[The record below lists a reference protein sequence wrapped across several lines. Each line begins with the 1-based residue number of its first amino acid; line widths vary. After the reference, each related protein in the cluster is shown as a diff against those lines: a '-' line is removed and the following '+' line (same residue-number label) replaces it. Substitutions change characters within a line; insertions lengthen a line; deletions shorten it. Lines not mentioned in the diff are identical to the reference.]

1 MKFAE
6 NNRIS
11 HRQLY
16 RQIVMV
22 FLAPFLLCLF
32 GKGKINGISG
42 LAGTV
47 AALIVLGFY
56 VIFLIRLGPGYAALS
71 KNAGGIC
78 GRLAAA
84 FFLVYVLLTAAFL
97 LQILREIIPVSVV
110 TGISGEWFL
119 VLTLLVCSFGV
130 HKGMQRRGRIAE
142 VSGGL
147 VLTAV
152 ILMLL
157 LSVGQGKWEYLQ
169 EMLQDS
175 SFTETRFLRSWYGI
189 LCAFSGLSLL
199 PFALENVEKQGSAGK
214 TVILAVGTVGV
225 LLLVL
230 EVVLPAVFGQARLTQ
245 EEYPVLPLL
254 AGADLPGNYLAR
266 FDILWMGFLLYSMF
280 FSIGSL
286 FHYGS
291 QIIGKNFIGSGRF
304 WMPAAVYLLS
314 VMEFQNGGIEDYYGD
329 YVGCFFVPGMLALQI
344 FLSFLFRG
352 KWKKR
357 MGAVAV
363 FLAAGVLFLSGCAGV
378 EPEKRIYPLA
388 LGVDVTNGNFVLT
401 YGTPDM
407 SKATGQGKKG
417 EDEGDKVLS
426 IEGRSFREIEE
437 TYSRTQDKY
446 LDLGHLQI
454 LILGEG
460 ACEKNYW
467 TQVMDYLAQEP
478 FVGENVCIFQTQNAK
493 ELVSWRSA
501 QDATLGEYLPGLME
515 NNPSGNPA
523 QAVTLRDLY
532 YARYDSGELPHLP
545 KIWMEGEGVEVW
557 W

>member
-1 MKFAE
+1 MRFAE

-32 GKGKINGISG
+32 GKGKINGVSG

-47 AALIVLGFY
+47 AALVVLGFY
-56 VIFLIRLGPGYAALS
+56 VIFLIRLGPGYTALN
-71 KNAGGIC
+71 KTAGGVL

-84 FFLVYVLLTAAFL
+84 FFLAYVLLTAAFL
-97 LQILREIIPVSVV
+97 QQILREIIPVSVV
-110 TGISGEWFL
+110 TGISGEWFS
-119 VLTLLVCSFGV
+119 VLTLLVCSVGV

-169 EMLQDS
+169 EMFQGS
-175 SFTETRFLRSWYGI
+175 SLTVAGFLRNGYGI
-189 LCAFSGLSLL
+189 LCVFSGLSLL

-214 TVILAVGTVGV
+214 TVIFAVGTVGV
-225 LLLVL
+225 LLLAL
-230 EVVLPAVFGQARLTQ
+230 ELVLPSVFGQARLTQ
-245 EEYPVLPLL
+245 EAYPVLPLL
-254 AGADLPGNYLAR
+254 AGADLPGNVLAR
-266 FDILWMGFLLYSMF
+266 FDVLWMGFLLYSMF

-286 FHYGS
+286 FYYGS
-291 QIIGKNFIGSGRF
+291 QIIRKNFIGSGRF
-304 WMPAAVYLLS
+304 WMPVVVYLLS
-314 VMEFQNGGIEDYYGD
+314 VMEFQNGGIGDYYGD
-329 YVGCFFVPGMLALQI
+329 YVGYFFVPGMLLLQI
-344 FLSFLFRG
+344 LLFFLCRG

-357 MGAVAV
+357 MGAVTV
-363 FLAAGVLFLSGCAGV
+363 FLAMGVLFLSGCAGV

-388 LGVDVTNGNFVLT
+388 LGVDVTDGNFVLT

-407 SKATGQGKKG
+407 PKATGQDEKG

-454 LILGEG
+454 LVLGDG
-460 ACEKNYW
+460 ACEKSYW
-467 TQVMDYLAQEP
+467 TQVMDYLDQEP
-478 FVGENVCIFQTQNAK
+478 FVGENVYIFQTQNAK
-493 ELVSWRSA
+493 ELVSWRST
-501 QDATLGEYLPGLME
+501 QGKTLGEYLPGLME
-515 NNPSGNPA
+515 NNPSGNPT

-532 YARYDSGELPHLP
+532 YARYDSGELPQLP
-545 KIWMEGEGVEVW
+545 KTWMEGEGVEVW